1 MLSGLVIRDIV
12 LVKRLTLRFE
22 TGLTVLTGETG
33 AGKSILLDALGL
45 AIGARADSGLVR
57 RGAERGTV
65 SAAFDLPAA
74 HPAWALLEEHGLDRG
89 EDDSQ
94 LVLRRMLTA
103 DGKSR
108 AHVNDQPVSVGLLRR
123 LGDLL
128 VEVHGQHDERGLLDP
143 AGHRALLDEFGGH
156 DAELASVAAAWRDLQ
171 AAETAL
177 AEARGELEAAQAD
190 EEYLRHA
197 LGEIDA
203 LAPEPGEEAALAEE
217 RARMMQGER
226 LAGGLDEIASELMAE
241 SGIDS
246 RLRGLVRRLER
257 MGEEARSL
265 LDSVVTALDKAA
277 IETAE
282 AIEALESIRRD
293 LDFDPARAEQAEER
307 LFALRALARKH
318 RCRTDDLPGLRE
330 RFASRL
336 DALEKSDETV
346 AARAAQLE
354 RCRTADRAAVERLR
368 RAREQAAGRLD
379 KAVAAELA
387 PLKLENARFRTRI
400 TPLEESG
407 WGAQGGE
414 RVAFEVA
421 TNPGDDF
428 GPLSKIASGG
438 ELARFVLALKVA
450 LAERIGVTTLIFDE
464 VDRNIGGAT
473 ADAVGE
479 RLARLA
485 SGSQLLVVTHSPQVA
500 ARGDSHLRI
509 RKISEADLPE
519 EAVVTDVEQMDAET
533 RREEIARM
541 LSGATVTDEARAAA
555 TSLMQRSA

>member
-12 LVKRLTLRFE
+12 LVKRLTLRFDP
-22 TGLTVLTGETG
+22 GLTVLTGETG

-45 AIGARADSGLVR
+45 ALGARADSGLVR

-65 SAAFDLPAA
+65 SAAFELPSG
-74 HPAWALLEEHGLDRG
+74 HPVWALIEEHGLDRG
-89 EDDSQ
+89 EDESQ
-94 LVLRRMLTA
+94 LVLRRMVTA

-108 AHVNDQPVSVGLLRR
+108 AYANDQPLSVGLLRR

-143 AGHRALLDEFGGH
+143 SGHRALLDQFGAH
-156 DAELASVAAAWRDLQ
+156 RAQLEAVAAAWRDLQ
-171 AAETAL
+171 TAESAL
-177 AEARGELEAAQAD
+177 AEARGALEAAQAD
-190 EEYLRHA
+190 EDYLRHA
-197 LGEIDA
+197 LEEIDA
-203 LAPEPGEEAALAEE
+203 LAPEPGEEAALADE

-226 LAGGLDEIASELMAE
+226 LAGGLEEIAGELTE
-241 SGIDS
+241 DSGIDA
-246 RLRGLVRRLER
+246 RLRGVVRRLER
-257 MGEEARSL
+257 MGEEAQSVL
-265 LDSVVTALDKAA
+265 ESVVTALDKAA
-277 IETAE
+277 IEMAE
-282 AIEALESIRRD
+282 AIEALDAVRRH
-293 LDFDPARAEQAEER
+293 LDYDPARAEQVEER

-318 RCRTDDLPGLRE
+318 RCRPDELPDLRD
-330 RFASRL
+330 RFAARL
-336 DALEKSDETV
+336 EALEKSDEAV
-346 AARAAQLE
+346 GARVEEVDRRRAAY
-354 RCRTADRAAVERLR
+354 RAAVERLR
-368 RAREQAAGRLD
+368 AAREGTARRLD
-379 KAVAAELA
+379 EAVAAELA
-387 PLKLENARFRTRI
+387 PLKLENARFLTRVA
-400 TPLEESG
+400 PLEESA

-450 LAERIGVTTLIFDE
+450 LAERLGAATLVFDE

-485 SGSQLLVVTHSPQVA
+485 AASQLLVVTHSPQVA
-500 ARGDSHLRI
+500 ARGGSHLRI
-509 RKISEADLPE
+509 RKISEAELPD
-519 EAVVTDVEQMDAET
+519 EAVVTEVDRLDGES

-541 LSGATVTDEARAAA
+541 LSGAKVTDEARAAA
-555 TSLMQRSA
+555 SSLMQRSA